1 MIMYEE
7 LLTDIGLTKSEISV
21 YFALLDLGSS
31 TTGPII
37 KKAGIASG
45 KAYLILDKLIMKG
58 LVTHVIKSG
67 TKYYQAKDP
76 ERLLDY
82 LRDKESELKD
92 KKDKLREILPKIR
105 AKYDNEKYKPIAEV
119 YEGVKGFKTF
129 YDWSLNQLKSGDSID
144 ILGVPLEGTTRFND
158 YFINWNQRRIEKKIK
173 MKIIY
178 NSDAKEFG
186 KLREKLKLTEVRYM
200 KKELETPAWIVLFK
214 DYIVTI
220 NVHHEPV
227 CFLIRNKESADS
239 YQKYFEIMWKQSKK

>member
-1 MIMYEE
+1 MYEE
-7 LLTDIGLTKSEISV
+7 LLTDIGLTKSEVAV

-37 KKAGIASG
+37 KKAEISSG

-92 KKDKLREILPKIR
+92 KEERLKEILPKIR
-105 AKYDNEKYKPIAEV
+105 AKYDEEKYEPIAEV

-129 YDWSLNQLKSGDSID
+129 YDWVLNELKDGDSID
-144 ILGVPLEGTTRFND
+144 ILGVPREGTEMFNA
-158 YFINWNQRRIEKKIK
+158 YFIDWNKRRIEKKIK
-173 MKIIY
+173 MRIVY

-186 KLREKLKLTEVRYM
+186 KLREKLRLTEVRYM
-200 KKELETPAWIVLFK
+200 KKELETPAWIVIFN
-214 DYIVTI
+214 DYITTI
-220 NVHHEPV
+220 NVHHDPV
-227 CFLIRNKESADS
+227 CFLIRNKESAES
-239 YQKYFEIMWKQSKK
+239 YKKYFEIMWKQSKK